1 MTIQD
6 ALSIDRQQ
14 ASSAATDL
22 QKEVSDVPFS
32 PGRLRSGFATGAA
45 LIALWAGFHW
55 NDLASWAVGVPMALI
70 GGALTLFLPASAPPR
85 LSLLGGL
92 RFARFAIVGILRGA
106 FDVSRRSISP
116 QTLRPG
122 CLSWHTHLP
131 KGRPRRLFAVAITLL
146 PGTLTAR
153 IEGDMLT
160 VHALDLSD
168 ATHAELAAL
177 ETHIAKLYRLD
188 HKEIAP

>member
-6 ALSIDRQQ
+6 GFSIDRQR
-14 ASSAATDL
+14 APPATTEL
-22 QKEVSDVPFS
+22 HKEVSDVALS
-32 PGRLRSGFATGAA
+32 PGRLRSALATGTV
-45 LIALWAGFHW
+45 LIVLWAGFHW
-55 NDLASWAVGVPMALI
+55 HDPASWTVGVPMALI

-85 LSLLGGL
+85 LSPLGGL
-92 RFARFAIVGILRGA
+92 RFAKFAIVGILRGA
-106 FDVSRRSISP
+106 FDVSRRSLSP
-116 QTLRPG
+116 ETLRPG
-122 CLSWHTHLP
+122 CLSWRTHLP

-168 ATHAELAAL
+168 ATRAELAAL
-177 ETHIAKLYRLD
+177 EAHIANLYRLN